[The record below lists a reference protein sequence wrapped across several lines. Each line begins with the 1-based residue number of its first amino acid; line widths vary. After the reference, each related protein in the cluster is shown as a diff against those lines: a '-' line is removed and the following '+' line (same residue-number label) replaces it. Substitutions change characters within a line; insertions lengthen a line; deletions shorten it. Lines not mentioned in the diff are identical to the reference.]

1 MAERHEMLA
10 EYREKSM
17 PHFMFYRNG
26 VLKAGL
32 RRRRAAAPRPLAS
45 TLMC

>member
-1 MAERHEMLA
+1 MAESHEMLS

-26 VLKAGL
+26 VLKVG
-32 RRRRAAAPRPLAS
+32 RPLHQYN
-45 TLMC
+45 TLVC